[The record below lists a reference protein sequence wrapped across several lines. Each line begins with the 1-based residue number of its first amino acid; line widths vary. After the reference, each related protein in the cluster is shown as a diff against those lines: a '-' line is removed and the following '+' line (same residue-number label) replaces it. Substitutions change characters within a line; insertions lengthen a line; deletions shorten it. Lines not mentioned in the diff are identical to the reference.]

1 MKNVKDLYMYI
12 LGGLISIGFFFVL
25 VLLIYKPMPADNRDI
40 FYLIVGALISF
51 EGVIINY
58 FYGSS
63 RGSAEKSEI
72 IKNL

>member
-1 MKNVKDLYMYI
+1 MSRTKDIYMYV
-12 LGGLISIGFFFVL
+12 LGGLISVGFFFVL
-25 VLLIYKPMPADNRDI
+25 VLLIYKPMPSDNRDI

-63 RGSAEKSEI
+63 RGSAEKSEML
-72 IKNL
+72 KQ

>member
-1 MKNVKDLYMYI
+1 MSRAKDIYMYV
-12 LGGLISIGFFFVL
+12 LGGLISVGFFFVL
-25 VLLIYKPMPADNRDI
+25 VLLIYKPMPTDNRDI

-58 FYGSS
+58 FFGSS